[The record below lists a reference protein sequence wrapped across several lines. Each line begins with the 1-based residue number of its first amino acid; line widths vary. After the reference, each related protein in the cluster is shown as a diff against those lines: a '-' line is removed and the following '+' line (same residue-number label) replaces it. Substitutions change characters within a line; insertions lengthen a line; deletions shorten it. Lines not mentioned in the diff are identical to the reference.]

1 VSDFRTRGVAITA
14 LLFTLAGSGPAQNYG
29 TGVVALKSGEFAIA
43 DKQLRPLAEA
53 GHGNAQYQ
61 FGLMYE
67 YGRSYAKSAADAV
80 YWYKKAAMA
89 EHGFAQHD
97 LAFMHLAGKGATRD
111 LVQAY
116 MWLKIAELQGNNLMT
131 KHLRLVARGMTA
143 AEINQSHRLA
153 YQWFAG

>member
-1 VSDFRTRGVAITA
+1 MTFEHVGLQLRHCYSHWPDPVRLKTMAPVLSLSNQANSPLRT
-14 LLFTLAGSGPAQNYG
+14 SN
-29 TGVVALKSGEFAIA
+29 
-43 DKQLRPLAEA
+43 LRPLAEA

-80 YWYKKAAMA
+80 YWYKKSAMA
-89 EHGFAQHD
+89 EHVFAQYD